1 MLKSYEELFLKH
13 QSFIKLRS
21 LFRDLAG
28 MIFPVSIYLVN
39 MVGVVWLFNNAT
51 LDNKNII
58 FYIFLVVASVQAILQ
73 EKKISLMKEKIEE
86 MDR

>member
-1 MLKSYEELFLKH
+1 
-13 QSFIKLRS
+13 
-21 LFRDLAG
+21 